1 MKTKKILKTMLITL
15 FFISCGETTVKIKEP
30 KKPIKASISG
40 EVYNYIIIKMEFI
53 TDIKQL
59 CTDLYLPS
67 DFASEELYNQ
77 QVSECTFDKLSIINL
92 DALNDFN
99 TNICDN
105 PQTQD
110 EIAICDA
117 LN

>member
-1 MKTKKILKTMLITL
+1 MKNKKLLKIVLITL
-15 FFISCGETTVKIKEP
+15 LITSCGESTIKIKEP

-40 EVYNYIIIKMEFI
+40 EVYNYVIIKMEFI

-59 CTDLYLPS
+59 CNDLYLPS
-67 DFASEELYNQ
+67 DFASEDLYNQ
-77 QVSECTFDKLSIINL
+77 QISECTFDKLSIINL

-99 TNICDN
+99 NNICDD
-105 PQTQD
+105 PQTQE
-110 EIAICDA
+110 EIAICEA